1 MSDIRLSTV
10 MMNVA
15 TEILC
20 DKALCFP
27 WYCPEIRSEAQ
38 ALAAAAGL
46 PLMYSW
52 NEVVLDGQLRSF
64 TVSVNGSRLAALLQ
78 RHLPR
83 THPDFVA
90 TRDELMRLLT
100 EGQNEMML
108 GLCRQFQ
115 APPSR
120 VSAMARGQGGLQQ

>member
-1 MSDIRLSTV
+1 MSDMRLSTI

-15 TEILC
+15 TEILS
-20 DKALCFP
+20 DWALSFP
-27 WYCPEIRSEAQ
+27 WYCPQVRSEAQ
-38 ALAAAAGL
+38 AAAADL

-52 NEVVLDGQLRSF
+52 NDVVLDGQLRSF

-83 THPDFVA
+83 TDPDFVA

-100 EGQNEMML
+100 VARNETML
-108 GLCRQFQ
+108 DLCRQFQ
-115 APPSR
+115 ATPSR
-120 VSAMARGQGGLQQ
+120 ISAMVQASGATP